1 MLPHYMSYNY
11 HLNMKGGFCMFCN
24 MYFDSEIELQNHLK
38 VEHNH
43 ENESSSNSV
52 CSYRDKSKSGDLES
66 VSLAKIQKFR
76 RLVYNAE
83 IGKGILTRRILWDV
97 LMDRKKQWNSN
108 SNESDDEIDDSSDD
122 ESLYGFDKTLDTQLS
137 DIHLQLLRTMLTA
150 AENKMFKLTT
160 SYFMDIIED
169 FKFKEIK

>member
-1 MLPHYMSYNY
+1 
-11 HLNMKGGFCMFCN
+11 MFCN
-24 MYFDSEIELQNHLK
+24 MYYDSESELQNHLK
-38 VEHNH
+38 VEHNQ

-52 CSYRDKSKSGDLES
+52 CSYGDKSKSEDLES

-97 LMDRKKQWNSN
+97 LMNRKKQCDSN
-108 SNESDDEIDDSSDD
+108 SNESDDEDEDSSDD
-122 ESLYGFDKTLDTQLS
+122 EALDAFDKTLDTQLS

-150 AENKMFKLTT
+150 AKNKMLVLTT
-160 SYFMDIIED
+160 SYLMDLFND